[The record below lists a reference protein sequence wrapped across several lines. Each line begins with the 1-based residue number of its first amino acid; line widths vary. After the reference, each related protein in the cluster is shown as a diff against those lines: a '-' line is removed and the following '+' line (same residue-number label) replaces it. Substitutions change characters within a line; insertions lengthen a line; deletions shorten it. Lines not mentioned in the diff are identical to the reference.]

1 MCIRDRITAFSKDN
15 FKSLLEEKNIEYI
28 KADWT
33 NRNDAIT
40 RSLKKYGRSGVPFY
54 VYWEPGFE
62 NPKILPAILTDQI
75 IKNNI

>member
-1 MCIRDRITAFSKDN
+1 MKLQLFPKIVLKVFWKKKI
-15 FKSLLEEKNIEYI
+15 IEYI

-75 IKNNI
+75 IKNNL